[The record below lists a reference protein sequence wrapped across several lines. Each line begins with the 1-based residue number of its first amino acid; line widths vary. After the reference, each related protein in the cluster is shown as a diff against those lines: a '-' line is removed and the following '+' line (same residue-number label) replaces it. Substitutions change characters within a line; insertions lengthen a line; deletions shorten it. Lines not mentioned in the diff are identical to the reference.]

1 MTGKTP
7 ALFQWKPLSDKQ
19 RSVMNWWMPESGVS
33 DYDGIIL
40 DGSIRAGK
48 TLPESVSFIDWG
60 MQTYNNETLGMAGK
74 TLGAL
79 RRNVIGPLKRV
90 LPGRGYKIKDNRS
103 AEEPHLEISKGRRV
117 NKFYLFG
124 GNNERSQDPVLGFT
138 GGGFY
143 FDQVELMPRSFVE
156 TAEGRCS
163 LEDAKLWYNCNPQGA
178 NHWFYLD
185 YLQKLEEKQLL
196 HLHFLMDD
204 NLSLSAKTRARYER
218 RWPKGSVF
226 YNRNILGRWVM
237 AEGRVFSFFSDDP
250 HAGYVVDRVPDHFV
264 EYLVS
269 LDYGISNPFIA
280 QLWGLSGGCWYILN
294 EFNWDS
300 AKEQKQKSNPDY
312 IEDMAR
318 LINWN
323 GKPVFPKKILV
334 PPEEN
339 GFIRDLKRAGQTR
352 PNLIGAHAADNSIM
366 PGIEDVTTILSLGKC
381 KIYRHNCPVTIR
393 SINELLWD
401 PKAQAQGKDMY
412 LKGGTGAADHGS
424 DAFRYGARYAAKVLR
439 QMGQIL

>member
-1 MTGKTP
+1 
-7 ALFQWKPLSDKQ
+7 
-19 RSVMNWWMPESGVS
+19 MPESGVS

-48 TLPESVSFIDWG
+48 SLPESVSFIDWG
-60 MQTYNNETLGMAGK
+60 MHTFNNETLGMAGK

-79 RRNVIGPLKRV
+79 RRNIIGPLLRV
-90 LPGRGYKIKDNRS
+90 LPGRGYKINNIRS
-103 AEEPHLEISKGRRV
+103 AETPLLRITKGKRT
-117 NKFYLFG
+117 NEFHLFG

-163 LEDAKLWYNCNPQGA
+163 LEGSKLWYNCNPQGA

-185 YLQKLEEKQLL
+185 YLQKLEEKRLL
-196 HLHFLMDD
+196 HIHFLMDD
-204 NLSLSAKTRARYER
+204 NLSLSEHTKQRYER
-218 RWPKGSVF
+218 RWPRGSVF
-226 YNRNILGRWVM
+226 YRRNILGQWVM
-237 AEGRVFSFFSDDP
+237 AEGRVFSFFSDEP
-250 HAGYVVDRVPDHFV
+250 AAGYVVDQVPANFI
-264 EYLVS
+264 EYMVC

-312 IEDMAR
+312 IVDMAR

-323 GKPVFPKKILV
+323 DKPVFPKKILV

-339 GFIRDLKRAGQTR
+339 GFIRDLRRAGQTR
-352 PNLIGAHAADNSIM
+352 PNLTGVHEADNAVM
-366 PGIEDVTTILSLGKC
+366 PGVEDVTTIFSLHKC
-381 KIYRHNCPVTIR
+381 KIYRPNCPNTIYGM
-393 SINELLWD
+393 NNLLWD
-401 PKAQAQGKDMY
+401 QKLQSQGKDMY
-412 LKGGTGAADHGS
+412 IKGGSGAADHPC
-424 DAFRYGARYAAKVLR
+424 DATRYGARYAAKVLR